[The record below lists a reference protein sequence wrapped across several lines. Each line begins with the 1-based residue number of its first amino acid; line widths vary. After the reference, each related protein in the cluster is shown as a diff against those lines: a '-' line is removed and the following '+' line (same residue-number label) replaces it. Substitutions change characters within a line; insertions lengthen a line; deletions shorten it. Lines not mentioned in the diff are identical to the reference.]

1 MLLCTRCVSVCLCVG
16 ECERT
21 EAETD
26 RDSAYIKRA
35 GKNIFYSNT
44 LRASLCLLKHRRRRH
59 VVCML
64 IDLWAKRYSIS
75 PKNCRGAEKPICV
88 FRKTVQLH
96 EQPEPKETWRRS
108 VQLLIRALMS
118 CCCLVSHAWR
128 CWHQALAGLCVKAS
142 SSVCVDKFGS
152 ALSPHWSQLWNRL
165 CVFSNVQWISVT
177 KLSDPDL

>member
-75 PKNCRGAEKPICV
+75 PKNPSAE
-88 FRKTVQLH
+88 
-96 EQPEPKETWRRS
+96 EQKS
-108 VQLLIRALMS
+108 Q
-118 CCCLVSHAWR
+118 
-128 CWHQALAGLCVKAS
+128 
-142 SSVCVDKFGS
+142 SVCFAKLFGS
-152 ALSPHWSQLWNRL
+152 MSSQNQRRPD
-165 CVFSNVQWISVT
+165 VVAFSG
-177 KLSDPDL
+177 